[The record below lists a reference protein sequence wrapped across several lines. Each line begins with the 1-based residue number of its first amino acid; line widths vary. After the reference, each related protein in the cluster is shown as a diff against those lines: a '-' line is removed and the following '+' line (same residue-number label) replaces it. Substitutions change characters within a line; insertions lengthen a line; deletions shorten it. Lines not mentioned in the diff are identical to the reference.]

1 MVGKI
6 AKKIAAI
13 SNERLRR
20 GAVVGDV
27 VEVVGDV
34 VEVVGDVVEVVG
46 DVVEVAMWALEVVS
60 DVLSWGLPPGLVT

>member
-20 GAVVGDV
+20 GA
-27 VEVVGDV
+27 
-34 VEVVGDVVEVVG
+34 VVGDVVEVVG

>member
-1 MVGKI
+1 MKMDGLKNC
-6 AKKIAAI
+6 KKIAAI

-20 GAVVGDV
+20 GA
-27 VEVVGDV
+27 
-34 VEVVGDVVEVVG
+34 VVGDVVEVVG

>member
-1 MVGKI
+1 M
-6 AKKIAAI
+6 
-13 SNERLRR
+13 
-20 GAVVGDV
+20 
-27 VEVVGDV
+27 VGDV

>member
-20 GAVVGDV
+20 GA
-27 VEVVGDV
+27 VVGDV

>member
-34 VEVVGDVVEVVG
+34 VEVVGDVVEVVWRCG
-46 DVVEVAMWALEVVS
+46 PWR
-60 DVLSWGLPPGLVT
+60 W

>member
-1 MVGKI
+1 MQ
-6 AKKIAAI
+6 KKIAAI

-34 VEVVGDVVEVVG
+34 VEVAG

-60 DVLSWGLPPGLVT
+60 DVLS

>member
-1 MVGKI
+1 MKMDRRKNCK
-6 AKKIAAI
+6 KKIAAI

-20 GAVVGDV
+20 GA
-27 VEVVGDV
+27 VVGDV

>member
-1 MVGKI
+1 MKMDRRKNC
-6 AKKIAAI
+6 KKIAAI

-20 GAVVGDV
+20 GA
-27 VEVVGDV
+27 
-34 VEVVGDVVEVVG
+34 VVGDVVEVVG

>member
-1 MVGKI
+1 MKMDRRKNC
-6 AKKIAAI
+6 KKIAAI

-34 VEVVGDVVEVVG
+34 VEVVGDVVEV
-46 DVVEVAMWALEVVS
+46 AMWALEVVS
-60 DVLSWGLPPGLVT
+60 DVLPWWLPPGLVT

>member
-1 MVGKI
+1 MKWMVGKI

-20 GAVVGDV
+20 GA
-27 VEVVGDV
+27 
-34 VEVVGDVVEVVG
+34 VVGDVVEVVG

>member
-1 MVGKI
+1 MKMDGLKNS
-6 AKKIAAI
+6 KKIAAI

-20 GAVVGDV
+20 GA
-27 VEVVGDV
+27 
-34 VEVVGDVVEVVG
+34 VVGDVVEVVG